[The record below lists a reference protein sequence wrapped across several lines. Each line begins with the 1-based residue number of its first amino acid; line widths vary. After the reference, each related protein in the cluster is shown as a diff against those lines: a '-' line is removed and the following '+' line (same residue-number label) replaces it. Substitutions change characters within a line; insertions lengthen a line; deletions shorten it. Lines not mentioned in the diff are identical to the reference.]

1 MESSETN
8 KAFIRRKK
16 GVQYMWIDTK
26 VDSERD
32 KVALMAF
39 EFLSW
44 DISSSFPLA
53 NHFDLLGSQSI
64 LGISQDPAMCEHTS
78 LGQDGFYQR
87 GIWLAPLL
95 FDLQGVFLG
104 RCGWGSLLTFRMR
117 NAWSGQ
123 GPASSLNG
131 PAILLLEFLS
141 AGNESP
147 ITLP

>member
-53 NHFDLLGSQSI
+53 NNFDLPGSQSVFV
-64 LGISQDPAMCEHTS
+64 ISQNPPMCAHAS
-78 LGQDGFYQR
+78 LSQDGSY
-87 GIWLAPLL
+87 
-95 FDLQGVFLG
+95 
-104 RCGWGSLLTFRMR
+104 
-117 NAWSGQ
+117 
-123 GPASSLNG
+123 
-131 PAILLLEFLS
+131 
-141 AGNESP
+141 
-147 ITLP
+147 